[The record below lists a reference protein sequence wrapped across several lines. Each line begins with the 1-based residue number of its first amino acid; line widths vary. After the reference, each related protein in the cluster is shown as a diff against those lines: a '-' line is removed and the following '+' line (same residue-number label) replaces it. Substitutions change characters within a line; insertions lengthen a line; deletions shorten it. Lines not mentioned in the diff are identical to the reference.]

1 MVSNAETG
9 SILDIDQ
16 FQVDNWAKLI
26 ASGSERRVKQEFD
39 DQGCPLPLP
48 ELHDDWLTPAE

>member
-1 MVSNAETG
+1 MVSNAKTS

-26 ASGSERRVKQEFD
+26 ASGSE
-39 DQGCPLPLP
+39 
-48 ELHDDWLTPAE
+48 W